1 MVWKLLLFYI
11 PPVVGTLIGLPYV
24 GMPGTWT
31 CAAVSIVLMYID
43 DQDREILRDSLTGLN
58 NRKTL
63 ENVFED
69 YVRQTGDGKQLYLFM
84 MDLDNFKG
92 INDTLGH
99 SVGDRALVQT
109 AELLTGSLAG
119 MKAYIARFGGDEF
132 LVMSFFGSEEEA
144 REYKEKLTESFREY
158 NEKEKLPYLLRT
170 SIGFSRWQPGQ
181 SLAELTELADGQLY
195 EEKAKRKRKRKTGP
209 R

>member
-1 MVWKLLLFYI
+1 MRKADRRVTSNRILAKGHI
-11 PPVVGTLIGLPYV
+11 
-24 GMPGTWT
+24 
-31 CAAVSIVLMYID
+31 VSND
-43 DQDREILRDSLTGLN
+43 TRLTGLN

-63 ENVFED
+63 ESVFED
-69 YVRQTGDGKQLYLFM
+69 YTKQAGEGKQLYLFM

-109 AELLTGSLAG
+109 AQLLTGSLAG
-119 MKAYIARFGGDEF
+119 MKGYIARFGGAEF
-132 LVMSFFGSEEEA
+132 LVMNFFGSEEEA
-144 REYKEKLTESFREY
+144 AEYKEKLTESFREY
-158 NEKEKLPYLLRT
+158 NEKEKLPYLLKT

-195 EEKAKRKRKRKTGP
+195 EEKAKTKKKRRKTGS